1 MYQYGLNN
9 DSNCTT
15 LEVTEQSRASQR
27 SATQLQRPRRAAVG
41 KGVLQR
47 LPVLTATP
55 QPPLLLYLPRPYTQ
69 LPPHHPPGHSSQTW
83 THPRLFLL
91 TQGWY
96 LHHPLSEQLLKFC
109 ALGTSPTSP
118 QTPSLSP
125 PHSSPV
131 FHTLPMSGQLLNT
144 IKSVF
149 LVWLT
154 SFPPFHPHDACC
166 LHCDPHL
173 DRCHEPPLPSISTLR
188 PGGDTENAS
197 PANYLMGLH
206 SLQDKPQVCST
217 VLSALGSRT
226 C

>member
-1 MYQYGLNN
+1 M
-9 DSNCTT
+9 
-15 LEVTEQSRASQR
+15 
-27 SATQLQRPRRAAVG
+27 
-41 KGVLQR
+41 
-47 LPVLTATP
+47 
-55 QPPLLLYLPRPYTQ
+55 
-69 LPPHHPPGHSSQTW
+69 
-83 THPRLFLL
+83 
-91 TQGWY
+91 
-96 LHHPLSEQLLKFC
+96 HHPLSEQLLKFC

-131 FHTLPMSGQLLNT
+131 FHTLPISGQLLNT

-206 SLQDKPQVCST
+206 SLQDKPQSLLYCVECFRKQNLLKGKQHISSKRKE
-217 VLSALGSRT
+217 VMSD
-226 C
+226 